1 MQEQIKTLCDKLE
14 TLLEEE
20 EEYFVDNHN
29 EGFEEETWKTWA
41 TLREILTGTDCIPA
55 KGGES
60 K

>member
-1 MQEQIKTLCDKLE
+1 MQKQIKMLCDKLE
-14 TLLEEE
+14 NQLQEE

-41 TLREILTGTDCIPA
+41 TLREILTGADCIPA
-55 KGGES
+55 EGGES